1 MDYEFHVGDYVETV
15 DGETGYIIGI
25 YDCSSC
31 KDRGFNEPIW
41 RKSNSNDTDY
51 ITCYEYLNGFKGYKR
66 IGKYDFTEKSKKITK
81 LTSPFVTATV
91 DGEETPVKRIKT
103 YGAVPIDFNVKEFT
117 DKINE
122 LVDAVNELKEK

>member
-25 YDCSSC
+25 CDCSSC

-66 IGKYDFTEKSKKITK
+66 IGKYNFTEKSKKITK
-81 LTSPFVTATV
+81 LTSPFVTAV
-91 DGEETPVKRIKT
+91 IDGKENSVCSIKT
-103 YGAVPIDFNVKEFT
+103 YGVQINFNVKEFT

-122 LVDAVNELKEK
+122 LIDAVNELREK